1 MPLLTEEF
9 LSAYP
14 SQPEHMNEL
23 AAFTLY
29 RTYSRWLDSEGRRE
43 TWKEIVD
50 RSVEYNMGIG
60 TRTLESNGFPINY
73 DGLRL
78 EAEALFDNIFNTR
91 QFLSGRT
98 HWVGGADTSVADK
111 FPLANFNCSF
121 IDIVKWDDMADL
133 FYLLLVGTGVGFRGS
148 REQIGALPP
157 VNSKFLLTHQTYE
170 GLEPALRAEN
180 TSTSTEYHPAT
191 ERVESHI
198 KTLTINVGDSKEGW
212 IKALREFLTAVQ
224 HTSLKQIHINYNSI
238 RPNGERL
245 KTFGGTASGHE
256 PLRDMFEG
264 IKNVIMN
271 NIDPNLEAP
280 HIAHV
285 DTPHMVKLRPIHVL
299 DIGNLIGHNV
309 VVGGVRRTAE
319 IFLADEDDLEV
330 ILAKYGI
337 NGVWDEEAHIAL
349 CDKLQKE
356 FNHVPQWLRD
366 LPMND
371 AEARPLHHRRMSNNS
386 IAFTSKPTRERLNLM
401 FEIMKSEGEP
411 GFVNLEAANK
421 RRPNAKGLNPC
432 AEILL
437 DSYGVCNLT
446 TVNVMS
452 FVKDTETDEGT
463 VSSLDFSGLAQAQ
476 ALSARAGLRMTCV
489 DLELPHWNEI
499 HKRDR
504 LTGTSLTGW
513 QDAMSALGYDD
524 KQEAQLLNVLEEIVN
539 DENLKYSALLRIPV
553 PLLST
558 TVKPEGTLSQVAG
571 GVSNGIHHSHAPYF
585 IRRIRINANDPLAEV
600 ARNLNWNVLPEVGQT
615 VDNARTLVVEF
626 PVKSGA
632 SKTKD
637 DVFIDEQF
645 DTYFRFQEHYTQ
657 HNTSN
662 TIHVRPDEWDR
673 AEERVWDGWDNFV
686 GVSFLSYD
694 GGSYQL
700 APYEQIDE
708 ETYNSMK
715 ESMIPFNV
723 SYLHAIESAK
733 SEFDITDDSCSTGA
747 CAVR

>member
-1 MPLLTEEF
+1 MPIATLQAPLLSNTF

-29 RTYSRWLDSEGRRE
+29 RTYSRWVESEGKRE
-43 TWKEIVD
+43 EWKEIVR
-50 RSVEYNMGIG
+50 RSVEYNMSIG
-60 TRTLESNGFPINY
+60 TKTMEDNGYPVDY
-73 DGLRL
+73 ASLKL

-148 REQIGALPP
+148 KEQIAALPP
-157 VNSKFLLTHQTYE
+157 VNNAFRLTHEDYA
-170 GLEPALRAEN
+170 GLQPASRAEY
-180 TSTSTEYHPAT
+180 TSVNEIYKNPIHSTEPII
-191 ERVESHI
+191 EKLE
-198 KTLTINVGDSKEGW
+198 INVGDSKEGW
-212 IKALREFLTAVQ
+212 VEAIRVFLKAIQNDQLEN
-224 HTSLKQIHINYNSI
+224 IHINYNSI

-264 IKNVIMN
+264 IKNVITN
-271 NIDPNLEAP
+271 TIDPNLAP
-280 HIAHV
+280 LEPANK
-285 DTPHMVKLRPIHVL
+285 TNMVNVRPIHIL

-337 NGVWDEEAHIAL
+337 NGIWDESAHKTV
-349 CDKLQKE
+349 CTKLQKE
-356 FNHVPQWLRD
+356 FGEVPAWLTD
-366 LPMND
+366 LPIND
-371 AEARPLHHRRMSNNS
+371 ANARPLHHRRMSNNS
-386 IAFTSKPTRERLNLM
+386 IAFTRKPTRERLNLM
-401 FEIMKSEGEP
+401 FAIMQSEGEP
-411 GFVNLEAANK
+411 GFVNLEAAGK

-452 FVKDTETDEGT
+452 FVKDGT
-463 VSSLDFSGLAQAQ
+463 LDFAGLAQAQ

-489 DLELPHWNEI
+489 ELELEHWNKV
-499 HKRDR
+499 HQRDR

-513 QDAMSALGYDD
+513 QDAMSALGYDAE
-524 KQEAQLLNVLEEIVN
+524 QEGQLLNVLEEIVN
-539 DENLKYSALLRIPV
+539 DENMRYSTLLRIPLPV
-553 PLLST
+553 LST

-600 ARNLNWNVLPEVGQT
+600 AKNLNWNVVAEVGQELAT
-615 VDNARTLVVEF
+615 ARTLVVEF
-626 PVKSGA
+626 PVASGA

-637 DVFIDEQF
+637 DVYIDEQF
-645 DTYFRFQEHYTQ
+645 DTYFRFQTHYTQ

-662 TIHVRPDEWDR
+662 TIHVRPDEWER
-673 AEERVWDGWDNFV
+673 AEERVWDGWDDFV

-700 APYEQIDE
+700 APYETITE
-708 ETYNSMK
+708 EQYDVMK
-715 ESMIPFNV
+715 ADMIPFDV
-723 SYLHAIESAK
+723 KYLHALESAK
-733 SEFDITDDSCSTGA
+733 SEFDITDDSCATGA